1 MTSRNTLFIASIL
14 ATALV
19 APAAAQTTDDGR
31 KALAPGTWIGGGF
44 GFTTIE
50 SPVKFAN
57 GAGLNIVAGYTPP
70 GGLGLAGG
78 LLVTFHPSPTSLTD
92 SFSTMSYANVKVG
105 PRYTLNPRSRTTP
118 FVGARVL
125 GSIRRYQF
133 NDVSRRRLG
142 VGGGAVV
149 GVTGATNAVRVEFE
163 VSYDLIAFGDET
175 EGGVTTGESFGAKQL
190 GFALSFLFP
199 ISSR

>member
-1 MTSRNTLFIASIL
+1 MTSRNTLFIATIL
-14 ATALV
+14 VTALV
-19 APAAAQTTDDGR
+19 APVAAQTTDDGR
-31 KALAPGTWIGGGF
+31 KVLAPGTWIGGGF

-50 SPVKFAN
+50 SPVDFAN

-70 GGLGLAGG
+70 SGLGLAGG
-78 LLVTFHPSPTSLTD
+78 ILVTFHPSPTSLTD

-175 EGGVTTGESFGAKQL
+175 ENGQTTGESFGARQL

-199 ISSR
+199 ISNK

>member
-1 MTSRNTLFIASIL
+1 MTSRNALFIASVL

-31 KALAPGTWIGGGF
+31 KVLAPGTWIGGGF

-50 SPVKFAN
+50 SPVDFAN

-78 LLVTFHPSPTSLTD
+78 LLFTFHPSPTSLVN
-92 SFSTMSYANVKVG
+92 SISTMSYANVKVG
-105 PRYTLNPRSRTTP
+105 PRYTLNPMARTTP

-133 NDVSRRRLG
+133 NSSTRRRLG

-163 VSYDLIAFGDET
+163 VTYDLIAFGDET
-175 EGGVTTGESFGAKQL
+175 EDGVTTGESFGARQL